1 MDALWWFYTIVLGA
15 AFAQIAM
22 GMAVQWKIRAATS
35 EPIFLPALLWLGFLL
50 ILTIEIWIAV
60 GFYQRTVTSMSIL
73 SLLAFLWIPMGILVL
88 SVFLAEPTWSNSAPS
103 SDEERFARLRRPYF
117 TVLVSIPIVNL
128 VHEIALGSAGM
139 DADLLFPV
147 LLAAGAILGFFLRT
161 RKTDAALAGVMLV
174 IICVYLATSY
184 GTVSIPA

>member
-15 AFAQIAM
+15 AFAQIAT
-22 GMAVQWKIRAATS
+22 GMAVQWKIRAATA
-35 EPIFLPALLWLGFLL
+35 EPIFLPTMLWLGFLL
-50 ILTIEIWIAV
+50 ILTIQVWIAV

-73 SLLAFLWIPMGILVL
+73 SLLAFLWVPMGIMVL
-88 SVFLAEPTWSNSAPS
+88 SVFLAEPTWNGSAPT
-103 SDEERFARLRRPYF
+103 SDEQRFTRLRRPFF
-117 TVLVSIPIVNL
+117 TVLASIPLVNL

-161 RKTDAALAGVMLV
+161 RKADATLAGVMLV
-174 IICVYLATSY
+174 IICVYLVSSY
-184 GTVSIPA
+184 GTVAIPT